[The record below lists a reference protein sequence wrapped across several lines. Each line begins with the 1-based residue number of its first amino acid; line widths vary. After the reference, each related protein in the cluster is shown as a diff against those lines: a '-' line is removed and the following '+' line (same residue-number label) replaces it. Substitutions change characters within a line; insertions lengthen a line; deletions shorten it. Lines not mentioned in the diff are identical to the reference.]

1 MLLANPLVALI
12 YSNQWVVKHKIS
24 SKMKKIALL
33 LVSLLAINILSAQ
46 ETSDDFRLVVSSEGA
61 TKEEATH
68 QALLSAIEQA
78 FGTFVSANTTIIN
91 NETVEE
97 EITTAEF
104 GNIKEYE
111 VLNVTQLKNSM
122 YYVTLKATVLI
133 GNLVN
138 YAKSKGSSCELA
150 GDMNTFAY
158 KVKLYK
164 ANKKAAEKTLDNMI
178 NQLYEMGPYLFDYEV
193 EVGDPT
199 VSNPD
204 APEGSPISGRIPAS
218 VYMYRTNTF
227 RDFIVL
233 LANTMS
239 GISYGKD
246 MCQYYL
252 NMGIKSNHITVYD
265 KYSDDYWKI
274 GYVGGGYTLIDL
286 DKLMIALDDI
296 FSKAFSNFVIEHNI
310 GKFNCKEFDKKNK
323 YELSIGQS
331 VYCYM
336 YDTTGRWICKHDS
349 QNNEGFYYGGDW
361 YKYESMTLKRSYDW
375 WVNSY
380 DDYIMA
386 QRRYRDIGNRYS
398 FYLLNPLFCDWKS
411 SACRE
416 LDELHDIS
424 RDGKFYEINL
434 YDRCYFNRDF
444 SLYISDFNK
453 FTGVTIKPLSK
464 KFERDYIKRIN
475 NYKLNSKK

>member
-1 MLLANPLVALI
+1 
-12 YSNQWVVKHKIS
+12 
-24 SKMKKIALL
+24 MKKIALL

-78 FGTFVSANTTIIN
+78 FGTFVSVNTTIIN

-122 YYVTLKATVLI
+122 YYVTLKATVSI

-164 ANKKAAEKTLDNMI
+164 ASKKAAEKTLDNLI

-193 EVGDPT
+193 KVGDPT

-204 APEGSPISGRIPAS
+204 APEGSPISGRIPAD
-218 VYMYRTNTF
+218 VYMYRTKTF
-227 RDFIVL
+227 QDFIVL

-246 MCQYYL
+246 MYQYYL
-252 NMGIKSNHITVYD
+252 NMGIKSNQITVYD
-265 KYSDDYWKI
+265 KFSDVYFDHD
-274 GYVGGGYTLIDL
+274 GYIGGGYTLIDL

-323 YELSIGQS
+323 IYELDMQD
-331 VYCYM
+331 VWCFM
-336 YDTTGRWICKHDS
+336 YDTIGKVHWYAEHNGPKKI
-349 QNNEGFYYGGDW
+349 NNP
-361 YKYESMTLKRSYDW
+361 SYSD
-375 WVNSY
+375 SY

-386 QRRYRDIGNRYS
+386 KRRYRSDNDYC
-398 FYLLNPLFCDWKS
+398 FNLMDMFFCK
-411 SACRE
+411 CRGWGE
-416 LDELHDIS
+416 VPDEF
-424 RDGKFYEINL
+424 DGKLYNINL
-434 YDRCYFNRDF
+434 FYNCIFYRDF

-453 FTGVTIKPLSK
+453 FTGVTIKPLSQ